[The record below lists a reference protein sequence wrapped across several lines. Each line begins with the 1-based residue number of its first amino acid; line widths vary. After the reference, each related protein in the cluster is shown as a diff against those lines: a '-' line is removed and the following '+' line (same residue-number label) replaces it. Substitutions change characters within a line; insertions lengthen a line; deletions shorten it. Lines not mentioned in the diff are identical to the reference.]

1 MNQPEQLSIAAA
13 EDGRIPQPARKT
25 RSRSAVARASRR
37 RVDGASSPRDGE
49 TPSELAAETA
59 ALPEDTEEAL
69 LERLGHGADYCRKV
83 EEQLAACAGP
93 ELDAIM
99 KLHRLI
105 ILKLS
110 TQAEEKPALWD
121 VLKDLMKP
129 VMDWARLQEQQKE
142 RELAEKKYR
151 DQVEAAKAD
160 AAAKDNPNATLKPET
175 LEKIE
180 LELKLL

>member
-1 MNQPEQLSIAAA
+1 MNQPEPLSPAAA
-13 EDGRIPQPARKT
+13 EDVRTPAR
-25 RSRSAVARASRR
+25 RRHPVARASRL

-49 TPSELAAETA
+49 TPSEPAAGTA
-59 ALPEDTEEAL
+59 ALPEEAL
-69 LERLGHGADYCRKV
+69 LERLGRGAQYCRKI
-83 EEQLAACAGP
+83 EDQLAAHAGP
-93 ELDAIM
+93 ELETIM

-110 TQAEEKPALWD
+110 TQAEVRPDLWD
-121 VLKDLMKP
+121 ILKDLMKP

-142 RELAEKKYR
+142 REFAERKYR
-151 DQVEAAKAD
+151 DQLEATQAE
-160 AAAKDNPNATLKPET
+160 AAAKDNPEAALKPET